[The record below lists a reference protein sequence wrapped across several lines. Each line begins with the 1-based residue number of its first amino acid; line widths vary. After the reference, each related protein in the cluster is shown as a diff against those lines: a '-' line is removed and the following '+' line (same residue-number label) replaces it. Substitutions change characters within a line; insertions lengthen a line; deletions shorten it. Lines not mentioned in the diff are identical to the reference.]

1 MVYQP
6 AEDSYLLQDILKKE
20 IPPVL
25 KENPNLK
32 FLEIGSGSG
41 IHLETAKDLGVKK
54 ENISSADVDEKSVL
68 HCSSLGFKCIR
79 SNLFE
84 NIQGKYDIIIF
95 NPPYLPKDSR
105 EPTDSQIATTGGE
118 HGNEVINEFLNEAK
132 EYLEKNGKIYIITS
146 SLSGGI
152 NWGDWNKILL
162 GSEKLFFEELFV
174 WCVFED

>member
-1 MVYQP
+1 MIYQP

-20 IPPVL
+20 IPL
-25 KENPNLK
+25 ILEENPDLK
-32 FLEIGSGSG
+32 LLEIGSGSG

-54 ENISSADVDEKSVL
+54 ENIFSADIDEKSVL
-68 HCSSLGFKCIR
+68 HCSSLGFRCIQ

-84 NIQGKYDIIIF
+84 NIHGKYDIIIF
-95 NPPYLPKDSR
+95 NPPYLPRDSK
-105 EPTDSQIATTGGE
+105 EPEDSQTATTGGE
-118 HGNEVINEFLNEAK
+118 QGNEIINEFLNEAK
-132 EYLEKNGKIYIITS
+132 DYVNKNGKIYIITS
-146 SLSGGI
+146 SLSSHI